1 MKVLFLSLSS
11 LPHLSE
17 HSISLDLLHEFVRNK
32 HSVYVVC
39 SNERRNNQPTMISK
53 EAGCHITRVR
63 TGNLTKCN
71 IVEKGLATLSLP
83 IQYKIAIK
91 KYLSKVKFDLV
102 LYPTPPVT
110 QYHTVKYIK
119 RRDGAKT
126 YLLLKDIFPQNAVDI
141 GMLKKRGLKGS
152 LYKYFRNIEKKLYDV
167 SDKIGCM
174 SKANVDYL
182 CKHNPRV
189 PKEKVEVCPNSIEVV
204 DMSLSKSEKN
214 EIRKKYKLPI
224 DKTIFIYGGNLG
236 KPQGIDFLVKC
247 LESQKSNEEVFFLII
262 GSGTE
267 YGKIEKYVQNK
278 DVHNVRLVKRLEKEE
293 YDKIVASCDVGLIFL
308 DHRFTIPN
316 FPSRLLSYMQAKIP
330 VLAVTDP
337 NTDIGKIIMEGEF
350 GWWCESNNS
359 HNFEQLINMAC
370 NSERISMGEKAYQF
384 MLQNYTVESA
394 YNIIMQM
401 YDNIEDKMNENITN

>member
-1 MKVLFLSLSS
+1 
-11 LPHLSE
+11 
-17 HSISLDLLHEFVRNK
+17 
-32 HSVYVVC
+32 
-39 SNERRNNQPTMISK
+39 
-53 EAGCHITRVR
+53 
-63 TGNLTKCN
+63 
-71 IVEKGLATLSLP
+71 
-83 IQYKIAIK
+83 
-91 KYLSKVKFDLV
+91 
-102 LYPTPPVT
+102 
-110 QYHTVKYIK
+110 
-119 RRDGAKT
+119 
-126 YLLLKDIFPQNAVDI
+126 
-141 GMLKKRGLKGS
+141 
-152 LYKYFRNIEKKLYDV
+152 
-167 SDKIGCM
+167 M
-174 SKANVDYL
+174 STIDYL

-337 NTDIGKIIMEGEF
+337 NTDIGKIIMEGEC
-350 GWWCESNNS
+350 GWWCESNHVNS
-359 HNFEQLINMAC
+359 VTLTLNHIVQKKDLHMKYGENAFKYLEKNF
-370 NSERISMGEKAYQF
+370 STEKAY
-384 MLQNYTVESA
+384 S
-394 YNIIMQM
+394 IIMR
-401 YDNIEDKMNENITN
+401 

>member
-53 EAGCHITRVR
+53 EAGCHIIRVR

-83 IQYKIAIK
+83 IQYKMAIK

-141 GMLKKRGLKGS
+141 GMLKKSGVKGI
-152 LYKYFRNIEKKLYDV
+152 LYKYFRNIERKLYDV

-174 SKANVDYL
+174 SQANVDYL
-182 CKHNPRV
+182 CKHNPRIQ
-189 PKEKVEVCPNSIEVV
+189 KEKVEVCPNSIEVI
-204 DMSLSKSEKN
+204 DMSLSKSEKI
-214 EIRKKYKLPI
+214 EIRKKYKLPL

-247 LESQKSNEEVFFLII
+247 LESQKRNEEVFFLII

-267 YGKIEKYVQNK
+267 YGKIEKYVNSTDEK
-278 DVHNVRLVKRLEKEE
+278 NVRLLKRLEKKE
-293 YDKIVASCDVGLIFL
+293 YDRLVASCDVGLIFL
-308 DHRFTIPN
+308 DYRFTIPN
-316 FPSRLLSYMQAKIP
+316 FPSRILSYMQAKIP
-330 VLAVTDP
+330 VFAVTDP
-337 NTDIGKIIMEGEF
+337 NTDIGKVIVNGKF
-350 GWWCESNNS
+350 GWWCESND
-359 HNFEQLINMAC
+359 
-370 NSERISMGEKAYQF
+370 
-384 MLQNYTVESA
+384 VEEF
-394 YNIIMQM
+394 NKKILEIC
-401 YDNIEDKMNENITN
+401 NENIVEMGEQGFAFLDKEFSVERAYRSIVESVKGL

>member
-53 EAGCHITRVR
+53 EAGCHIIRVR

-141 GMLKKRGLKGS
+141 GMLKKRGLKGI

-182 CKHNPRV
+182 CKHNPQV

-267 YGKIEKYVQNK
+267 YGKIEKYVHST
-278 DVHNVRLVKRLEKEE
+278 DVKNVRLLKRLEKKE
-293 YDKIVASCDVGLIFL
+293 YDRLVASCDVGLIFL
-308 DHRFTIPN
+308 DYRFTIPN
-316 FPSRLLSYMQAKIP
+316 FPSRILSYMQAKIP
-330 VLAVTDP
+330 VFAITDP
-337 NTDIGKIIMEGEF
+337 NTDIGEVIVNGKF
-350 GWWCESNNS
+350 GWWCESNDVGEFNKKILEICNE
-359 HNFEQLINMAC
+359 NFVE
-370 NSERISMGEKAYQF
+370 MGEQGFAFLDKEFSVERAYRSI
-384 MLQNYTVESA
+384 VESV
-394 YNIIMQM
+394 
-401 YDNIEDKMNENITN
+401 KGL